1 MTEEQEQIEEF
12 KKILEKFKTFPP
24 KPVYEPSCLE
34 ICEYPGRRTEEI
46 CSRLLSFFFNTRNPH
61 GMGTLFLNSL
71 LELYCEKANEKIDIG
86 AALSCC
92 AECEVHTKEGRIDLL
107 LVSENLVVCI
117 ENKLWAPLDNPL
129 DDYYKYVEGEKGVRR
144 ALYIIISMREDVED
158 ELLKHSSV
166 HKDKYKVVFYREFV
180 AKLKQNLGEYVAS
193 CNAKYLAILTDF
205 IQFLDRKG
213 GRMSNFTPEEI
224 AFFID
229 NNASLETL
237 INRRNEFVKEI
248 EKIQHSRLEEI
259 KELLK
264 KKEPNDEWWI
274 YANTDLGITIKEGIG
289 LESGFDIKG
298 RYNIQITIWQPYK
311 WPEILENYRG
321 ELIKLHGRSSYNC
334 DNTKWELKF
343 DPLGENTSPEE
354 IAEKLYSMCRQLNEI
369 VKSVNK

>member
-1 MTEEQEQIEEF
+1 MLNQL
-12 KKILEKFKTFPP
+12 KKRPFGDKVKIIKGDFFEVDFEGPYDAVISTSALHHFP
-24 KPVYEPSCLE
+24 K
-34 ICEYPGRRTEEI
+34 
-46 CSRLLSFFFNTRNPH
+46 
-61 GMGTLFLNSL
+61 
-71 LELYCEKANEKIDIG
+71 NEKIKLYKKIWESLKSNGVFVNSDKI
-86 AALSCC
+86 AS
-92 AECEVHTKEGRIDLL
+92 
-107 LVSENLVVCI
+107 SI
-117 ENKLWAPLDNPL
+117 EEEQKLL
-129 DDYYKYVEGEKGVRR
+129 DDYYKYVEGEKGERR